1 MTIKTHVLHQKKHVK
16 EKFYKLFHTLINVKK
31 KERER
36 KGNMSYA
43 TSLLMA
49 YPPPYGP
56 STLLS
61 DDLVHRSSLG
71 AYYQPSVRYSRLL
84 AYNQLGLDPTSA
96 YSNFPSINYRISSI
110 TNWQT
115 DTSLY
120 NVREYSESLTTTS
133 NTASSIPRSIDENNF
148 NEITNIFPNYQ
159 QNYNRLLNNI
169 DRSPHL
175 TTIWSPTRSKILKND
190 EKPTPTHRSLPELSA
205 TIEQKK
211 LRIEEL
217 KKDTTP
223 IPSPPPPSPLP
234 PVSTKQESNLQ
245 TSPTLVEIE
254 KKRSSVDI
262 QAWLTENKEEKPA
275 EQAWTIKIDQL
286 HTVKAQREK
295 EKAKILRALPS
306 ITKKVD
312 NKPRITSFQR
322 RDESYFDSLFD
333 GNYYRK
339 TSTNQQSSNSS
350 YSQNKSTGNSFSKF
364 SKNKTYIY
372 HIYLYLE
379 KPKTTI
385 LSKYVSPRKIPSYE
399 LPTNTTTSWKKPA
412 PKQVRNKFCSH
423 SFIFL
428 FLESESF
435 SYSTRREY
443 SFKYRRTIS

>member
-1 MTIKTHVLHQKKHVK
+1 LYFFYDNKNTCIASKKTCKRKILQIVSHINKREKK
-16 EKFYKLFHTLINVKK
+16 
-31 KERER
+31 RER
-36 KGNMSYA
+36 KKKGNMSYA

-61 DDLVHRSSLG
+61 DDLVQRSSLG
-71 AYYQPSVRYSRLL
+71 AYYEPSVRYSRLRSDDL
-84 AYNQLGLDPTSA
+84 AYNQLGLGPT
-96 YSNFPSINYRISSI
+96 NYRISSI

-120 NVREYSESLTTTS
+120 NVREYSESLTTKSNT

-159 QNYNRLLNNI
+159 QNYNRLLNNV

-175 TTIWSPTRSKILKND
+175 TTIWSPTRPRILKND

-211 LRIEEL
+211 SPIEEL

-234 PVSTKQESNLQ
+234 PLSTKQENNLQ

-262 QAWLTENKEEKPA
+262 HAWLTENKAEKPP

-286 HTVKAQREK
+286 HTVQAQREK
-295 EKAKILRALPS
+295 EKAKLSRALPS

-385 LSKYVSPRKIPSYE
+385 LSKYVSPRKIPPYE

-412 PKQVRNKFCSH
+412 PKQVRK
-423 SFIFL
+423 
-428 FLESESF
+428 
-435 SYSTRREY
+435 
-443 SFKYRRTIS
+443 

>member
-1 MTIKTHVLHQKKHVK
+1 MYFFYDNKNTCIASKKTCKRKILQIVSHINKREKK
-16 EKFYKLFHTLINVKK
+16 
-31 KERER
+31 RER
-36 KGNMSYA
+36 KKKGNMSYA

-61 DDLVHRSSLG
+61 DDLVQRSSLG
-71 AYYQPSVRYSRLL
+71 AYYEPSVRYSRLRSDDL
-84 AYNQLGLDPTSA
+84 AYNQLGLGPTNYRSSA
-96 YSNFPSINYRISSI
+96 YSNFPSTNYRISSI

-120 NVREYSESLTTTS
+120 NVREYSESLTTKSNT

-159 QNYNRLLNNI
+159 QNYNRLLNNV

-175 TTIWSPTRSKILKND
+175 TTIWSPTRPRILKND

-211 LRIEEL
+211 SPIEEL

-234 PVSTKQESNLQ
+234 PLSTKQENNLQ

-262 QAWLTENKEEKPA
+262 HAWLTENKAEKPP

-286 HTVKAQREK
+286 HTVQAQREK
-295 EKAKILRALPS
+295 EKAKISRALPS

-385 LSKYVSPRKIPSYE
+385 LSKYVSPRKIPPYE

-412 PKQVRNKFCSH
+412 PKQVRK
-423 SFIFL
+423 
-428 FLESESF
+428 
-435 SYSTRREY
+435 
-443 SFKYRRTIS
+443 